1 MKITQHSLEQQQG
14 ATLLVAL
21 IFLVVLTVAG
31 ITAARFATNEERM
44 ASSNQFRNTAFQL
57 AQTEIRSQ
65 MAFFGNQANRGQLQT
80 AIDLTKANAAAEPNA
95 TLRQRFPDLRVF
107 TNLTALTTA
116 PGLTQANQ
124 LRSMGK
130 LDCAAYGE
138 GYSFDAYTCQQ
149 YELKARSTIADS
161 AYSDQTQGF
170 VFFNLK

>member
-80 AIDLTKANAAAEPNA
+80 AIDIPLDKNDPEVDT
-95 TLRQRFPDLRVF
+95 TLRQRFNDIRPFEKLDP
-107 TNLTALTTA
+107 LTSA
-116 PGLTQANQ
+116 PGLVQDNK

>member
-1 MKITQHSLEQQQG
+1 MKINHPSLEQQQG

-21 IFLVVLTVAG
+21 IFLVVLTIAG

-65 MAFFGNQANRGQLQT
+65 MASFGIQANRTQLQT
-80 AIDLTKANAAAEPNA
+80 AIDETQANAAAEPDA
-95 TLRQRFPDLRVF
+95 TLRQRFPSLKVF
-107 TNLTALTTA
+107 KTLAPLTTA

-130 LDCAAYGE
+130 LDCASFGE
-138 GYSFDAYTCQQ
+138 GYSFDSYTCQQ
-149 YELKARSTIADS
+149 YEMKARSTIADS

>member
-1 MKITQHSLEQQQG
+1 MKITQQSLEQQQG

-65 MAFFGNQANRGQLQT
+65 MAFFSDTTNREQLLA
-80 AIDLTKANAAAEPNA
+80 AIDLTNANAETEPNA

-107 TNLTALTTA
+107 TDLTALTTA
-116 PGLTQANQ
+116 PGLAQANQ

-130 LDCAAYGE
+130 LDCATFGE
-138 GYSFDAYTCQQ
+138 GYSFDAYTCRQ
-149 YELKARSTIADS
+149 YEMKARSTIADS